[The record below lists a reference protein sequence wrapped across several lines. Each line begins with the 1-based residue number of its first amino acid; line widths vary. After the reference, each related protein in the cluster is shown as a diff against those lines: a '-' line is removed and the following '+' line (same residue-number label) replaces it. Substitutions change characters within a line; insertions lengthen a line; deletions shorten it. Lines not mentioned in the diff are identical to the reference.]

1 MTTGESTI
9 VIHGVILDVV
19 YSYEGNDKEGYEVIL
34 DRVEV
39 HDSTIDILDLF
50 SNSIDGEITEAI
62 VHELSTRIRE
72 E

>member
-9 VIHGVILDVV
+9 VIHGVILDIV
-19 YSYEGNDKEGYEVIL
+19 YSYEGNNKEGYEVIL

-39 HDSTIDILDLF
+39 HDSAFDILGLLADR
-50 SNSIDGEITEAI
+50 IDGEINQAI
-62 VHELSTRIRE
+62 VHELSNRIRE